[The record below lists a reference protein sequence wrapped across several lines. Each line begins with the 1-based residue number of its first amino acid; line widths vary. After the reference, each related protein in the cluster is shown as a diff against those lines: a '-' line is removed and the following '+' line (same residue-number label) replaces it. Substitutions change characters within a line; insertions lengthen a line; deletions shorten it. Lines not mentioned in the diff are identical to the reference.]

1 MDNNIG
7 SPSLWAEHGPLGL
20 VTFALF
26 ILIFFFVRSMNAKD
40 KRNEHTIKA
49 IVKSSKEERAAERQ
63 ERKEVAAMHVKSF
76 DKFSGAIDNLTDE
89 LKKGKDKSYS
99 IGVDLVGS
107 EKGLR

>member
-7 SPSLWAEHGPLGL
+7 NPSLWAEHGP
-20 VTFALF
+20 
-26 ILIFFFVRSMNAKD
+26 
-40 KRNEHTIKA
+40 
-49 IVKSSKEERAAERQ
+49 SKEERAAERQ